1 MFSLSLFHYVL
12 FFPMCS
18 LHLSHPMSSV
28 SHTTARSPM
37 PFLSVCLSFFKIVII
52 LIRAYHSESEE
63 ELLIMIPSVS
73 KGTPAWPELRELGVA
88 WWVKNDN
95 TLRDQCYKK
104 NFCAVFPILHNRLVY
119 FDCGKPGHP
128 SPIFAV

>member
-1 MFSLSLFHYVL
+1 
-12 FFPMCS
+12 
-18 LHLSHPMSSV
+18 
-28 SHTTARSPM
+28 M

-95 TLRDQCYKK
+95 TLRHQCYKK
-104 NFCAVFPILHNRLVY
+104 TFVPSFQFCIIGLFILTVASLTTLVLSSLY
-119 FDCGKPGHP
+119 SLGACLLGKPMKDVP
-128 SPIFAV
+128 RY